1 MQWYIVYVSYTAR
14 NTHRVTW
21 RIGPYTQTK
30 LCTVSQLDG
39 VGCLCK
45 KKVNRMEISVSF
57 GLRRSWAHY
66 SYRSVDGLDFSWD
79 LSDTITNLTN
89 ATNETADCNALLGD
103 TTLKDGNIPQVL
115 GISVCV
121 WLVRFGSSPQRSTP
135 QPLIDGV
142 NMSTCT
148 GSSGDEFQLEPAAAV
163 NPQNGLSIAYSQFVH
178 V

>member
-1 MQWYIVYVSYTAR
+1 
-14 NTHRVTW
+14 
-21 RIGPYTQTK
+21 
-30 LCTVSQLDG
+30 
-39 VGCLCK
+39 
-45 KKVNRMEISVSF
+45 MEISVSF

-142 NMSTCT
+142 NVSTCT
-148 GSSGDEFQLEPAAAV
+148 GSSGDEFQLEPATAV
-163 NPQNGLSIAYSQFVH
+163 NPQNGLSIAFSQFVH